1 MVFLEKKFLHQR
13 IQKEDVSID
22 FTATIDIPEDAVKHY
37 GSMVT
42 LRWSKSLMFTLSI
55 IRKNWMSVATIA
67 NFNQKSVVH
76 TI

>member
-1 MVFLEKKFLHQR
+1 MRCSGLIFINKKENFEPVVFLEKKFLHQR

-42 LRWSKSLMFTLSI
+42 LR
-55 IRKNWMSVATIA
+55 
-67 NFNQKSVVH
+67 
-76 TI
+76 